1 MKKLVS
7 MAIVC
12 IFAATAAFAQLP
24 QQNQQSA
31 SQPHQTMFA
40 QQTRQ
45 NTSPQQ
51 QRQSTY
57 FPQQNN
63 GATYPEQDQ
72 QAKNFPLQRKNPVMS
87 QQSGYNAL
95 PLSDTTRPAKKD
107 TSSLD
112 TTQKVD
118 TSNAGH

>member
-31 SQPHQTMFA
+31 FQPHQTMFA
-40 QQTRQ
+40 QQTGQ

-51 QRQSTY
+51 KRHSTY

-63 GATYPEQDQ
+63 GSNYQEQDQ
-72 QAKNFPLQRKNPVMS
+72 QAKNFPFQRKNPVMS
-87 QQSGYNAL
+87 RQNGYDTL
-95 PLSDTTRPAKKD
+95 PMSDTTRPAKKD